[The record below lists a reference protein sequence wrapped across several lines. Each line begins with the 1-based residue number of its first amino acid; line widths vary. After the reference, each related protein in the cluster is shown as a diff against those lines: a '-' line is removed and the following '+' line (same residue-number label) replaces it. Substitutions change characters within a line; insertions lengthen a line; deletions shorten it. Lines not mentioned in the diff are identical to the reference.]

1 MDDLSQRELQ
11 RLRGRMQE
19 IVGDNKSDLWEKR
32 ACAVVV
38 LERLLMALHPLLS
51 ASQQAIVEEVLALHW
66 EIW

>member
-11 RLRGRMQE
+11 RLRRRMQE
-19 IVGDNKSDLWEKR
+19 IAGDSRSDLWEKR

-38 LERLLMALHPLLS
+38 LERLLMALHPVLS
-51 ASQQAIVEEVLALHW
+51 AEQQAIVEEVLALHW